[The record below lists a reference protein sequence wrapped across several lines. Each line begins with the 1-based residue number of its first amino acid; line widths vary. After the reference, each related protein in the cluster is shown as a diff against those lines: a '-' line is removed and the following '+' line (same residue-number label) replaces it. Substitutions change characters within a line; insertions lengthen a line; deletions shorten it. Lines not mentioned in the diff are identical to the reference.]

1 MLEREEK
8 AFHPLDFKAGN
19 LWRVMENFY
28 PLFKEVFFG
37 FFCYASKNKGL
48 SEEREIHI
56 LDYLKPPLCIGKFK
70 SLVSLVHQNFEA
82 LLHAR

>member
-28 PLFKEVFFG
+28 PLFKEVFFV
-37 FFCYASKNKGL
+37 FFFAMQAGT
-48 SEEREIHI
+48 R
-56 LDYLKPPLCIGKFK
+56 G
-70 SLVSLVHQNFEA
+70 
-82 LLHAR
+82 